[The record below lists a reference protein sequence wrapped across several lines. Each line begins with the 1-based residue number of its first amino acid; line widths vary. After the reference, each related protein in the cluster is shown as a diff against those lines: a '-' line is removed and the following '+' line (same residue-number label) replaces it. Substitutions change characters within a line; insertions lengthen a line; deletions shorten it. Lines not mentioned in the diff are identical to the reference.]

1 MKALAFN
8 GKGGEYFKIWIVN
21 VLLTIVT
28 LGLYYPWAKV
38 RTNRYFYGN
47 TVYEGR
53 TFDYHATGKQLLL
66 GYIIGLV
73 LLIGYVVLS
82 QLTPE
87 LSLGLPLFLFIIAPW
102 LIWRSLMFNARMT
115 SFSNV
120 RFSFEGGLGR
130 AYFIYLL
137 LPILMFLVFLLPTIA
152 SSTISAY
159 MLQNDFS
166 QQAMIGDK
174 NPVSLVALPII
185 IGIVGLVIALFFS
198 IYIMVVR
205 KKKVIEY
212 TFGGLKFG
220 QGKFVINVTKK
231 KLLVIY
237 VKATLIALIIGGIAI
252 AGFISFG
259 FDLAEMNR
267 YDIAYEMENN
277 PVVIAMII
285 ISYVG
290 FLILS
295 LFLGAYIYS
304 RQRQYVYENMLFDDK
319 VRFKSTII
327 AKGLFGMMITN
338 MLLVIFTLGI
348 ASAWVKVRM
357 YRYVTTNTWIED
369 SNINLDDYLTQKVKE
384 QSAIGEEIGDA
395 FDVDVGVGF

>member
-8 GKGGEYFKIWIVN
+8 GKGSEYFKIWIVN
-21 VLLTIVT
+21 ILLTIVT

-38 RTNRYFYGN
+38 RTHRYFYGN

-87 LSLGLPLFLFIIAPW
+87 LSLGLPLLLFVAAPW

-120 RFSFEGGLGR
+120 RFSFSGGLGR

-137 LPILMFLVFLLPTIA
+137 LPILTFLVFYIPIVF
-152 SSTISAY
+152 ISVFLYGAA
-159 MLQNDFS
+159 LQGVDNIHLF
-166 QQAMIGDK
+166 
-174 NPVSLVALPII
+174 I
-185 IGIVGLVIALFFS
+185 IGGIIGMVIAILLSVYILVI
-198 IYIMVVR
+198 R
-205 KKKVIEY
+205 KKKAIEY
-212 TFGGLKFG
+212 TIGGLKFG
-220 QGKFVINVTKK
+220 QGKFAVNVTKK
-231 KLLVIY
+231 KLFAIY
-237 VKATLIALIIGGIAI
+237 VKAALIGIIIGGIAV

-259 FDLAEMNR
+259 FNLSEMNR
-267 YDIAYEMENN
+267 YDIAYEMESN
-277 PVVIAMII
+277 PIMILMLI
-285 ISYVG
+285 LYYVG
-290 FLILS
+290 FLILT

-304 RQRQYVYENMLFDDK
+304 RQRQYIYENMLFDDK
-319 VRFKSTII
+319 VRFKSTIT

-348 ASAWVKVRM
+348 GSAWAAVRM
-357 YRYVTTNTWIED
+357 FRYVTTNTWIDD